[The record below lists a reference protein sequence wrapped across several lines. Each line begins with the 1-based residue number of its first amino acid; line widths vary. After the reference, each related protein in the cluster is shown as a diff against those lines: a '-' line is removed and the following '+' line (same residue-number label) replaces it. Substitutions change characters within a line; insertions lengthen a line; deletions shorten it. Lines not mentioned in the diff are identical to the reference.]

1 MSGTSPH
8 HSDRTVDLLIVGSG
22 PIGATIASQV
32 RDSQPEAEILM
43 VEAGGDLGG
52 ERGVHLTDSSD
63 PHLLSIYTHFMRHAL
78 QLNYVQDGVD
88 EFGLI
93 RLKSLTVPSGGV
105 LPAARLGFDTTH
117 MPGASIAWN
126 TGGMGIHW
134 TAAGPAPSVTEQ
146 APGLDGDDWAA
157 DWATAAGLFQLTSDA
172 FSFNPMA
179 PAILDALRRV
189 VPADGDDRAAQNM
202 PMAGRRHSSGRFHR
216 TGPADIFPPLRSGSD
231 STFRLVSN
239 TLCTGLTVES
249 GRVSGAS
256 FQDVRTD
263 ERWSVSA
270 RVVVVAADTLRT
282 PQLLWASGIR
292 PRALGHYLNEHA
304 SVSGDSFVDPE
315 RLGANGVDRPVSPPE
330 YEPFV
335 GAYWIPSRGSEQPFH
350 GQLME
355 TVDNDRG
362 HVLGYTLYVPTE
374 VRYGNAIEFDDQ
386 ATDLVGLPKPT
397 IKFSYTDEDEALIE
411 RARGTLAQIRDAIGP
426 LEEGSW
432 MTLAAGGS
440 LHYTGTVRMGPDDDG
455 TSVCDLRG
463 RVWDYENLYVAGNG
477 VVPTAL
483 SCNSTLTSATLAV
496 RTARQVSGQ
505 LA

>member
-1 MSGTSPH
+1 MSGTSSH
-8 HSDRTVDLLIVGSG
+8 HSDRTVDVLIIGSG
-22 PIGATIASQV
+22 PIGATVASQV
-32 RDSQPEAEILM
+32 REASPESEILM
-43 VEAGGDLGG
+43 VEAGADLGG

-78 QLNYVQDGVD
+78 QLNYVQDGVE
-88 EFGLI
+88 EFGLV
-93 RLKSLTVPSGGV
+93 RRKTLTVPSGGV
-105 LPAARLGFDTTH
+105 LPAARLGFDTTQ

-134 TAAGPAPSVTEQ
+134 TAAGPAPSVMEQ
-146 APGLDGDDWAA
+146 VPGLDGDDWDA
-157 DWATAAGLFQLTSDA
+157 DWATAASLFQLTSDA

-189 VPADGDDRAAQNM
+189 VPSDDEARAAQNM

-216 TGPADIFPPLRSGSD
+216 TGPADIFPPLRGGSD

-239 TLCTGLTVES
+239 TLCTGLTVEA

-256 FQDVRTD
+256 FQDVQTD
-263 ERWSVSA
+263 ERWTA
-270 RVVVVAADTLRT
+270 CAQIVVVAADTLRT

-315 RLGANGVDRPVSPPE
+315 RLGATGVDRPVSPPE

-335 GAYWIPSRGSEQPFH
+335 GAYWIPSRGPAQPFH

-355 TVDNDRG
+355 TANEDHG
-362 HVLGYTLYVPTE
+362 HVLGYTFYVPTE
-374 VRYGNAIEFDDQ
+374 VRYENAIQFDDDS
-386 ATDLVGLPKPT
+386 TDLIGLPRPT
-397 IKFSYTDEDEALIE
+397 IRFSYTNRDDAMIDEA
-411 RARGTLAQIRDAIGP
+411 RGLLGQVRDAIGP
-426 LEEGSW
+426 LQEGSW

-440 LHYTGTVRMGPDDDG
+440 LHYTGTVRMGPADDG

-496 RTARQVSGQ
+496 RSAREISRQ